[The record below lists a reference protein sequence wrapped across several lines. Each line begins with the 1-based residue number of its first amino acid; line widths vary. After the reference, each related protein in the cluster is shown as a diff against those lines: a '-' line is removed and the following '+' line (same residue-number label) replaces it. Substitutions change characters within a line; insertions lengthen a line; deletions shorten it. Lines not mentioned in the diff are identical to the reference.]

1 MKMNVPKEEIP
12 ASMIKEVEA
21 AMSKLNS
28 LIPNL
33 NVGSLPA
40 IIPVNVKMIGDISN
54 PKITTDFKESIIKAT
69 GDFKD
74 NLIEN
79 VTETIKDSVSNV
91 INEQVDNAK
100 EELEK
105 QKQKILDDAQKEAD
119 KIVVEAKKAGDALRA
134 EADKQAKDLVKNA
147 GSNPIKKRI
156 AQEAGKKLIS
166 TADKK
171 AKDVEAEGQKQ
182 ADKVM
187 ATARD
192 KANKLG

>member
-1 MKMNVPKEEIP
+1 MNVPKEEIP
-12 ASMIKEVEA
+12 AVMIKEVEE
-21 AMSKLNS
+21 AMSKLNA

-33 NVGSLPA
+33 NMGSLPA

-54 PKITTDFKESIIKAT
+54 PKITTDFKESILKAT

-79 VTETIKDSVSNV
+79 VKETIKDSVSTI

-105 QKQKILDDAQKEAD
+105 QKQKILADAQKQAN
-119 KIVVEAKKAGDALRA
+119 KIVVEAKKAGDLIRA

-156 AQEAGKKLIS
+156 AQEAGKKIIS

-171 AKDVEAEGQKQ
+171 AKDIETEGQKQ
-182 ADKVM
+182 AEKVM
-187 ATARD
+187 TVARD